1 MAFQDIL
8 VHVRPYGS
16 IEPVEVALRLGG
28 RFDAR
33 VTGLYAL
40 EDVARFRRILTENSA
55 PLQGLIERDY
65 AAAAQAEQR
74 IRALAQSAG
83 VDFDWQA
90 CEGDP
95 ADLIAIVSRLQDLVV
110 VGKTEP
116 DESWGVIER
125 MVTVPTGRPVLVVPS
140 TGPFLDTG
148 KCVLIAWNGSAQAAD
163 AVIRGMPLLAEAERV
178 VVLTGSEERERLPGA
193 TPPAAARRC
202 GISETPWYRGGGAAN
217 RCRGCRRRNGN
228 PRCGARRHGGP
239 CRDGSVRPFPS
250 PRMGPRRGHAH
261 RARLHGY
268 PRAYGALN
276 RGYRS
281 GDRDAAGASTEPHC
295 PRSGGQEV

>member
-1 MAFQDIL
+1 MAAMAFQDIL

-74 IRALAQSAG
+74 LRALAQSAG
-83 VDFDWQA
+83 VDFDWQV
-90 CEGDP
+90 CEGDA
-95 ADLIAIVSRLQDLVV
+95 ADLIAIVSRLQDLVI

-116 DESWGVIER
+116 GEGWGVIER

-178 VVLTGSEERERLPGA
+178 VVLTGSEERERLPA
-193 TPPAAARRC
+193 VKPLPPLDLVA
-202 GISETPWYRGGGAAN
+202 YLK
-217 RCRGCRRRNGN
+217 
-228 PRCGARRHGGP
+228 RHGVEAE
-239 CRDGSVRPFPS
+239 VR
-250 PRMGPRRGHAH
+250 RT
-261 RARLHGY
+261 
-268 PRAYGALN
+268 
-276 RGYRS
+276 
-281 GDRDAAGASTEPHC
+281 DAAGADAGTAILDAARDVTADLVVMGAFG
-295 PRSGGQEV
+295 RSRLREWVLGGATRTVLDYMDIPVLMAH

>member
-1 MAFQDIL
+1 MAAMAFQDIL

-40 EDVARFRRILTENSA
+40 EDVARFRRILTEHSA

-90 CEGDP
+90 CEGDA
-95 ADLIAIVSRLQDLVV
+95 ADLIAIASRLQDLVV

-116 DESWGVIER
+116 GESWGVIER

-148 KCVLIAWNGSAQAAD
+148 KCVLIAWNGTAQAAD
-163 AVIRGMPLLAEAERV
+163 AVIRGMPLLAESERV
-178 VVLTGSEERERLPGA
+178 VVLTGSEERERFPAVNPLPPLDVVA
-193 TPPAAARRC
+193 
-202 GISETPWYRGGGAAN
+202 YLK
-217 RCRGCRRRNGN
+217 
-228 PRCGARRHGGP
+228 RHGVEAE
-239 CRDGSVRPFPS
+239 VR
-250 PRMGPRRGHAH
+250 RT
-261 RARLHGY
+261 
-268 PRAYGALN
+268 
-276 RGYRS
+276 
-281 GDRDAAGASTEPHC
+281 DAAGADAGTAILDAARDVTADLVVMGAFG
-295 PRSGGQEV
+295 RSRLREWVLGGATRTVLDYMDIPVLMAH